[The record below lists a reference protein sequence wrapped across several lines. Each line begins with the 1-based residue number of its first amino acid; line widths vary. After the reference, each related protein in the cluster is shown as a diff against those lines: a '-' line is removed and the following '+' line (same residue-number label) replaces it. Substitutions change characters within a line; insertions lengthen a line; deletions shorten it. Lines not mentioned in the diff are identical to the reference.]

1 LVSHESVAS
10 HDLLSL
16 SGVDQEI
23 LGEFGRVVLL
33 LIDTA
38 GCGLQED
45 DRCEGGSHRN
55 VREAELVVQHV
66 ETLITAGVL
75 PSQIGVITPYSGQV
89 LLF

>member
-1 LVSHESVAS
+1 MVSHESVAS

-45 DRCEGGSHRN
+45 RCEGGSHRN

-75 PSQIGVITPYSGQV
+75 PSQIGVITPYNGQV
-89 LLF
+89 LSF